1 MKVVERVRFG
11 GRGQGSLIRY
21 EGSGIW
27 YSAYCVRGKEHREST
42 RTEDLRQAKRVHR
55 QLLDKVAADRQGL
68 KKFLSPVDRGLRVG
82 EVLDWL
88 AADYRLRHKE
98 SPQFRSHL
106 KPVRAHFDDWLVID
120 LMDESIDAYIEERL
134 EADKGAAT
142 INRETQIL
150 GQALR
155 LALKRRRIPSM
166 PSIRHLPEN
175 NTRQGFFER
184 PEFET
189 LVAVLPNYLEDF
201 TRFAYL
207 TGWRKGE
214 ILSLRWADVDRDC
227 GAIRL
232 RPEASK
238 NGKGR
243 IMVLDGELEALI
255 ERRWKARLI
264 ERDGKPY
271 VTDLVFHRDGEPV
284 GDFRKAWATA
294 CFDAELVEP
303 VLDGNGTPV
312 LDKNGEPKLRP
323 SKLFHDLRRTAAR
336 NMVRAGVPERV
347 AMEIIGHRTRSM
359 FDRYNIV
366 SEDDLRLAAQKT
378 NLYIDTLPTTRARV
392 ALPGNGSR

>member
-11 GRGQGSLIRY
+11 GHGQGSLIRY
-21 EGSGIW
+21 EGSDIW
-27 YSAYCVRGKEHREST
+27 HSAYCVRGKEHREST
-42 RTEDLRQAKRVHR
+42 RTQDLRLAKRVHR
-55 QLLDKVAADRQGL
+55 HLLDKVAADRQGL
-68 KKFLSPVDRGLRVG
+68 KKFLTPVDRGLHVG

-88 AADYRLRHKE
+88 AADYRLRGKE
-98 SPQFRSHL
+98 SPQFNSHL
-106 KPVRAHFDDWLVID
+106 KPIRAHFCDWLVID
-120 LMDESIDAYIEERL
+120 LMEESIDAYIEERQ
-134 EADKGAAT
+134 EADRASGT

-175 NTRQGFFER
+175 NARQGFFER

-189 LVAVLPNYLEDF
+189 LVAALPDYLKDF
-201 TRFAYL
+201 TRFSYL

-214 ILSLRWADVDRDC
+214 IISLTWADVDRD
-227 GAIRL
+227 GGSIRL

-243 IMVLDGELEALI
+243 IVVLHGELDALI

-264 ERDGKPY
+264 ERDGKPH

-284 GDFRKAWATA
+284 GDFRKAWVTA
-294 CFDAELVEP
+294 CFEAGLVEP
-303 VLDGNGTPV
+303 VLDEKDQPV
-312 LDKNGEPKLRP
+312 LGEDGKPKLRP
-323 SKLFHDLRRTAAR
+323 SKLFHDLRRRAAR

-378 NLYIDTLPTTRARV
+378 NLYVDTLPTTRTRV
-392 ALPGNGSR
+392 PLPRNGSR